1 MKRPLIAISV
11 GDPAGIGP
19 EIAVKTCR
27 HNELYEA
34 ARPFLVASRVVL
46 QRTVEELNLSVRV
59 NEISSPERGEY
70 TPGVVNV
77 YDCAPFDLQN
87 LEMGTVQASCGS
99 AAYEYIEKGVRLALE
114 GKADALTTAPINKES
129 LKKAGIPYIGHTEI
143 LAELSG
149 VRDPLTMFQVD
160 RLRIFFLSRHVSLLE
175 AISAVKKQHLK
186 EYIVRC
192 AESLK
197 RIGAERGTLAV
208 AALNPHGGE
217 NEMFGHEEVREII
230 PAIIETKSM
239 GYDVAGPFGAD
250 SVFHMALQGMF
261 NGVLALYHDQ
271 GHIAAKTFDF
281 EHTVSLT
288 LGLPFLRTSVD
299 HGTAFD
305 IAGSG
310 QASETNMVEAVKVA
324 AKYAHLYGFST

>member
-1 MKRPLIAISV
+1 MKRPLIAVSV

-19 EIAVKTCR
+19 EIAIKACG
-27 HNELYEA
+27 HEELYGT
-34 ARPFLVASRVVL
+34 ARPFLIASRSVL
-46 QRTVEELNLSVRV
+46 ERTLEELNISARV
-59 NEISSPERGEY
+59 NEISSPEKGEY
-70 TPGVVNV
+70 SPGVVNV
-77 YDCAPFDLQN
+77 YDCVPFELTN
-87 LEMGTVQASCGS
+87 LEMGTVQASCGR

-114 GKADALTTAPINKES
+114 GKADALATAPINKES

-149 VRDPLTMFQVD
+149 VRDPLTMFEVD

-175 AISAVKKQHLK
+175 AISAVKKQRLK

-192 AESLK
+192 EEMLK
-197 RIGAERGTLAV
+197 RIGAEGGTLAV

-239 GYDVAGPFGAD
+239 GYDVAGPYGAD

-261 NGVLALYHDQ
+261 SGVLALYHDQ

-281 EHTVSLT
+281 ERTVSLT

-310 QASETNMVEAVKVA
+310 RASETNMVEAVQVA
-324 AKYAHLYGFST
+324 AKYAPLYGFST